1 MGLKECLI
9 IGTILMIFVAQIT
22 RKKTDISL
30 MKSVFAML
38 CLTISGVFGA
48 FLMFFIENGS
58 IGGISYFGSVL
69 FSPILLF
76 LFSKLLRIN
85 FKDYL
90 NISAPAEC
98 VMLAVMKTS
107 CYATGC
113 CGGNELFNSFS
124 PIPLQMI
131 ECINAILIAILL
143 IVIYL
148 KYDFDYIYAWYFIIY
163 GCVRFFLNFFRANLS
178 TFLFGLSAGHFWAV
192 VSIIIGWFVIVK
204 VKKREKINKLNNY
217 ISE

>member
-1 MGLKECLI
+1 MDLKECLI
-9 IGTILMIFVAQIT
+9 IGTILMMFVTQIT
-22 RKKTDISL
+22 RKKTDVSL
-30 MKSVFAML
+30 IKSVFAML

-48 FLMFFIENGS
+48 FLMFFIENGR

-113 CGGNELFNSFS
+113 CGGNELFNSIS
-124 PIPLQMI
+124 PIPLQLM
-131 ECINAILIAILL
+131 ECLNAILIAIVL
-143 IVIYL
+143 IILYL
-148 KYDFDYIYAWYFIIY
+148 KYDFDYIYAWYLIIY
-163 GCVRFFLNFFRANLS
+163 GCVRFCLNFFRSDLS

-192 VSIIIGWFVIVK
+192 ISIIIGCFAIFNI
-204 VKKREKINKLNNY
+204 KKQDKYNETNNH
-217 ISE
+217 ISL